1 MKSILGFFIAAL
13 LFVISG
19 SVYTV
24 KQWETG
30 IVFRLG
36 EIVEANVEPGLHF
49 KTPFINNVKTFD
61 ARLQTLDAAPER
73 YLTSE
78 KKNLIVDSFVKWR
91 IEDAR
96 KYYTT
101 MSGDK
106 RLANMRLAQI
116 IKDGLRAAF
125 GSRSVQEVIS
135 GNRESMMALITKD
148 ANKEAENFGIHIADV
163 RLKRVD
169 LPADVSDSVF
179 RRMEAERK
187 RVAKDLR
194 AKGAEAAE
202 KIRAD
207 ADRQKVVI
215 LADAYRQA
223 EKIRG
228 EGDAKAAEV
237 YANAYQKDTEF
248 YAFYQ
253 SLNAYQNAFKDK
265 SDIIL
270 VDPKSEYFKYFNRV
284 TK

>member
-24 KQWETG
+24 KEWETG

-36 EIVEANVEPGLHF
+36 EIVEANVKPGLHF

-78 KKNLIVDSFVKWR
+78 KKNLIVDSFVKWQ
-91 IEDAR
+91 IKDAR

-135 GNRESMMALITKD
+135 GDRESMMAQITKD

-228 EGDAKAAEV
+228 EGDAKAAEI

-270 VDPKSEYFKYFNRV
+270 VDPKSEYFKYFNKA